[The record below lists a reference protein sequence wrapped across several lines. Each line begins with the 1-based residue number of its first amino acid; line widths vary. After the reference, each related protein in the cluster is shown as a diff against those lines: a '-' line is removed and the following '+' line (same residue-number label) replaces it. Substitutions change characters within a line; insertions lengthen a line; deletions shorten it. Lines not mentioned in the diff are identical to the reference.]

1 MKKMLLEVKNLVVH
15 YDISEVIHDISF
27 GVEEGEIVTIL
38 GANGAGKTTIMHA
51 ISGIHRPTAGEIL
64 FQGKTMNG
72 LPARKIVEEGISQVP
87 EGRRIFSYLTVLENL
102 LMGAY
107 LREDRKGIQA
117 DLEWIFSLFPI
128 LKQRQGQK
136 GGSLSGGEQQMLAV
150 GRGLMAR
157 PKLLLMDEP
166 TVGLSP
172 RLCKEVARLIT
183 QINQTGLSIL
193 LVEQNARLALK
204 IARRGYVME
213 LGKFFVQGEASALV
227 NDERVRHAYLGG

>member
-1 MKKMLLEVKNLVVH
+1 MLLEVKNLVVH
-15 YDISEVIHDISF
+15 FDILEVLHEISF

-38 GANGAGKTTIMHA
+38 GANGAGKTTLMCTL
-51 ISGIHRPTAGEIL
+51 SGIHHPTRGEIL
-64 FQGKTMNG
+64 FQGKKMND
-72 LPARKIVEEGISQVP
+72 LPPRKIVEEGISQVP
-87 EGRRIFSYLTVLENL
+87 EGRRIFSYLTVMENL

-107 LREDRKGIQA
+107 LRENQKEVQE
-117 DLEWIFSLFPI
+117 DLAWVFKLFPI
-128 LKQRQGQK
+128 LQKRQGQK

-157 PKLLLMDEP
+157 PKLFLMDEP

-172 RLCKEVARLIT
+172 LLCKEVAKLIT
-183 QINQTGLSIL
+183 QINQTGLTIL

-213 LGKFFVQGEASALV
+213 LGRFCVQGEASALV
-227 NDERVRHAYLGG
+227 NDERVKHAYLGG

>member
-1 MKKMLLEVKNLVVH
+1 MLLEVKNLVVH
-15 YDISEVIHDISF
+15 YDVLEVLHDISF
-27 GVEEGEIVTIL
+27 GVEEGEIATVL
-38 GANGAGKTTIMHA
+38 GANGAGKTTLMQTV
-51 ISGIHRPTAGEIL
+51 SGIHRPTRGKII
-64 FQGKTMNG
+64 FQGKEMND
-72 LPARKIVEEGISQVP
+72 LPVRKIVQEGISQVP

-107 LREDRKGIQA
+107 LREDQKGIQE
-117 DLEWIFSLFPI
+117 DLDWVFKLFPI
-128 LKQRQGQK
+128 LQKRHGQK

-157 PKLLLMDEP
+157 PRLLLMDEP

-172 RLCKEVARLIT
+172 LLCKEVAKLIT
-183 QINQTGLSIL
+183 QINQTGLTIL

-213 LGKFFVQGEASALV
+213 LGRFFVQGEASALM
-227 NDERVRHAYLGG
+227 NDVRVRQAYLGG

>member
-1 MKKMLLEVKNLVVH
+1 MLLEVNNLSVH
-15 YDISEVIHDISF
+15 YDVVEALHNVSF
-27 GVEEGEIVTIL
+27 GVVQGEIVTIL
-38 GANGAGKTTIMHA
+38 GANGSGKTTLMHT
-51 ISGIHRPTAGEIL
+51 ISGIHRPTRGEIR
-64 FQGKTMNG
+64 FQDKKINA
-72 LPARKIVEEGISQVP
+72 LPIRKIVQEGISQVP

-107 LREDRKGIQA
+107 LREDEKGIQE
-117 DLEWIFSLFPI
+117 DLDWVFKLFPI
-128 LKQRQGQK
+128 LQKRQGQK

-172 RLCKEVARLIT
+172 ILCKEVARLISE
-183 QINQTGLSIL
+183 INQTGLTIL

-213 LGKFFVQGEASALV
+213 LGKILLQGEATELA
-227 NDERVRHAYLGG
+227 NDERVKHAYLGA